1 MVSIL
6 LDIPFNVFFGFP
18 LLTSIVDE
26 NVQGFL
32 LPPDPLGELCD
43 RLEGGQVQ
51 LTKDDLGT
59 CAATCQ

>member
-1 MVSIL
+1 M
-6 LDIPFNVFFGFP
+6 LDIPFNEFSDSV

-26 NVQGFL
+26 NVHGFL

-51 LTKDDLGT
+51 LTEDDLGHVSVV
-59 CAATCQ
+59 Q